1 MTILNQG
8 PGAHIRDSGVG
19 QKDTGQREAILN
31 QCRDAL
37 IRDRRVGKQGRWT
50 ASTNTEPRP

>member
-8 PGAHIRDSGVG
+8 PDAHIRDRGVG